1 MATKPVGADHGV
13 FVLFSVADA
22 MVEKTANLTKVVCI
36 SVDSLKEPVVAA
48 LRSIMRAYRMA

>member
-1 MATKPVGADHGV
+1 
-13 FVLFSVADA
+13 
-22 MVEKTANLTKVVCI
+22 MVENLTKVVCI